1 MRLTLTIMVYE
12 MECQPPT
19 SQALEIVVNGEPRR
33 APAGQTVLGLLDEL
47 RLDPARVAVELDR
60 RIVKRSEWASME
72 LAQGAKLEIVQFVGG
87 G

>member
-1 MRLTLTIMVYE
+1 MVYE

-19 SQALEIVVNGEPRR
+19 GQALEIVVNGEARR
-33 APAGQTVLGLLDEL
+33 APAGQTILGLLDEL

-60 RIVKRSEWASME
+60 RIVKRSDWGSLE